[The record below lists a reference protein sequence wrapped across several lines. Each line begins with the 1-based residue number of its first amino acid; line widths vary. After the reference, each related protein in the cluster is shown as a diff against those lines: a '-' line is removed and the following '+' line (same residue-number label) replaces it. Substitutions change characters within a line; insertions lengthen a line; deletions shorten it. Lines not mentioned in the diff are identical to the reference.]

1 MTAKRHR
8 KRRHASQ
15 AIFAKRA
22 MIANQERCDL
32 FTRLCGLRH
41 GLNEVMVGIAFIG
54 KARALARHRN
64 DAGLGAVDEVRHHAL
79 ARVFAHRDRDRHPG
93 RGIRQGI
100 LDAAAGCLRQPQS
113 IAGVAGRSRRP
124 MFIARRRMREHRLA
138 PLDVVRKAAAGEDDA
153 AFGVDANEASVFF
166 HHRTAHRAILD
177 DQLAHR
183 RR

>member
-1 MTAKRHR
+1 ALVAVVGARAFAECGVAAFSGGLVEISDRRREPVRVDAGPRRWLGRSSAALEISGGQMTAKRHR

-64 DAGLGAVDEVRHHAL
+64 
-79 ARVFAHRDRDRHPG
+79 
-93 RGIRQGI
+93 
-100 LDAAAGCLRQPQS
+100 
-113 IAGVAGRSRRP
+113 
-124 MFIARRRMREHRLA
+124 
-138 PLDVVRKAAAGEDDA
+138 
-153 AFGVDANEASVFF
+153 
-166 HHRTAHRAILD
+166 
-177 DQLAHR
+177 
-183 RR
+183 